1 MRSFSYGSFEVVC
14 RVPGGDNGIKGEC
27 LAISASLD
35 RGESGEEIQ
44 ALGGWT
50 HKDSSGLELGA

>member
-1 MRSFSYGSFEVVC
+1 MYRIVAQVDEVQVTV
-14 RVPGGDNGIKGEC
+14 RGDF
-27 LAISASLD
+27 AISASLD

-50 HKDSSGLELGA
+50 YKDSSGLELGA